1 MVTVEV
7 YTSRTCPYCSRAKE
21 LLNSKGGRFRELLV
35 DEIRRLF
42 LKQLHEAEG
51 VGQFH
56 RFLLKTIMSK
66 GMIVLRNRIKKEN
79 LIRRNS
85 IIDRV

>member
-1 MVTVEV
+1 M
-7 YTSRTCPYCSRAKE
+7 
-21 LLNSKGGRFRELLV
+21 
-35 DEIRRLF
+35 EIRRLF